1 MSFEEIINWI
11 SQNPEY
17 GSLSIGLVGFFE
29 SFILVGTFWPS
40 IILLLVAMA
49 LNEAGLNIVIL
60 SIYAGLGSLIGDV
73 LSYYLGLSLGPQI
86 KKTNFLKKRET
97 QINKTE
103 PFITKYGWGAVFL
116 GRFMPAIRPC
126 PAASS

>member
-86 KKTNFLKKRET
+86 KKTNFLKKE
-97 QINKTE
+97 K
-103 PFITKYGWGAVFL
+103 PK
-116 GRFMPAIRPC
+116 
-126 PAASS
+126 